1 MKRMKVLITFHKVIT
16 TMTSMMYGVSQPN
29 IKYIIQTSTINQRH
43 YYHCEGHSSR
53 AVDQDQERREHQVS
67 KLSGPCHKMSRP
79 CHKLSGT
86 MSQAVRGLPQV
97 VRTLSQVVRTLSQ
110 VVRALSQVFRTLSQ
124 VVRVWA

>member
-67 KLSGPCHKMSRP
+67 LALSQVVRT
-79 CHKLSGT
+79 LS
-86 MSQAVRGLPQV
+86 QV